1 MADCRPTEKS
11 FNNSKDLTSLSNI
24 INTILGLFK
33 IYQKPANAIPP
44 PLLLIGK
51 NLRPGMSAR
60 NLAASQISKR
70 EQNGEQ
76 MGDIFA
82 DGENKAAQ
90 GILSDAQEMVNMI
103 QTQAKVDVAIDPG
116 AILVTVAGTAG
127 PFPVVGQG
135 ANVSIT
141 TAGGGIT

>member
-33 IYQKPANAIPP
+33 SFQKPANAIPP

-60 NLAASQISKR
+60 NLAASQIAKR

-76 MGDIFA
+76 MGNVFA
-82 DGENKAAQ
+82 DGPNKVAQ
-90 GILSDAQEMVNMI
+90 GILTDALEMVNMI

-116 AILVTVAGTAG
+116 AILITVAGTAG

-135 ANVSIT
+135 ANVNT
-141 TAGGGIT
+141 PTAGGGVT

>member
-1 MADCRPTEKS
+1 MSDCRPTEKS
-11 FNNSKDLTSLSNI
+11 FNNSKDSTSLTNI
-24 INTILGLFK
+24 INSILGLFK
-33 IYQKPANAIPP
+33 TFQKPANAIPP
-44 PLLLIGK
+44 P
-51 NLRPGMSAR
+51 
-60 NLAASQISKR
+60 
-70 EQNGEQ
+70 EENGEQ
-76 MGDIFA
+76 MGNVFA
-82 DGENKAAQ
+82 DGVNKVAQ
-90 GILSDAQEMVNMI
+90 GILSDAKEMVNMI

>member
-1 MADCRPTEKS
+1 MSDCRPTEKS
-11 FNNSKDLTSLSNI
+11 FGNSKDLTSLSSI
-24 INTILGLFK
+24 INAILGLFK
-33 IYQKPANAIPP
+33 TFQKPANAIPP

-70 EQNGEQ
+70 EENGEQ
-76 MGDIFA
+76 MGNVFA
-82 DGENKAAQ
+82 DGVNKVAQ
-90 GILSDAQEMVNMI
+90 GILSDAKEMVNMI